1 MTPWYRWYPF
11 RYGRHLDVKH
21 EPHETTNFV
30 DWAWMCSLISILCTA
45 QWESICTSSK
55 PNHWAG
61 RPNGEAVNSAVEN
74 LIRDIHAA
82 DLWGCFT
89 YLGLYAKRPFRG
101 IYSIQIRVTSKG
113 AMLLPLVGC
122 LNSASQS
129 LSKPS
134 GNRNIMENN
143 GKTMGNRYVMMDMT
157 SCVCCLHWC
166 DSSQCCRK
174 HLLVL
179 MRKGVGILSTSKNAK
194 FN

>member
-1 MTPWYRWYPF
+1 
-11 RYGRHLDVKH
+11 
-21 EPHETTNFV
+21 
-30 DWAWMCSLISILCTA
+30 MCSLISILCTA

-129 LSKPS
+129 L
-134 GNRNIMENN
+134 
-143 GKTMGNRYVMMDMT
+143 
-157 SCVCCLHWC
+157 
-166 DSSQCCRK
+166 
-174 HLLVL
+174 LVL
-179 MRKGVGILSTSKNAK
+179 MRKGVGILKDFCAVVRVEIQLSSDQRGTTIRI
-194 FN
+194 